1 MADERKTTM
10 VSARLTDVLVARV
23 DFVVRNID
31 SDVSNRSL
39 AVQAAIEAWL
49 PSQEKRLIELGI
61 LPAPKKGR

>member
-49 PSQEKRLIELGI
+49 PTQEQRLVELGI
-61 LPAPKKGR
+61 LPKKGR